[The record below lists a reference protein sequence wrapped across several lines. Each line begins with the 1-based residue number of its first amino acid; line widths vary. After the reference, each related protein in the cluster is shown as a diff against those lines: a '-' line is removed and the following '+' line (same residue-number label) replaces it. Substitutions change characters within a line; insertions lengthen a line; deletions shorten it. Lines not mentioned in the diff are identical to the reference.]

1 MMFVAPI
8 GRRSF
13 FLLNVLVVLTRVKTM
28 HADVFDSLKV
38 RFHLLL
44 NVKGGKVV
52 SEGDEKKKSRDQID
66 GPSRSRGVDARG
78 RAPFCSFAGGSPPP
92 SSNTSEPA
100 REEAVKTKGR
110 RVRQFARVGW
120 NV

>member
-13 FLLNVLVVLTRVKTM
+13 FLLNVLVVLARVETM
-28 HADVFDSLKV
+28 HADVLDSLKV

-78 RAPFCSFAGGSPPP
+78 RAPF
-92 SSNTSEPA
+92 
-100 REEAVKTKGR
+100 AVLLVVHPLHQVTLLNPLAKKL
-110 RVRQFARVGW
+110 
-120 NV
+120 